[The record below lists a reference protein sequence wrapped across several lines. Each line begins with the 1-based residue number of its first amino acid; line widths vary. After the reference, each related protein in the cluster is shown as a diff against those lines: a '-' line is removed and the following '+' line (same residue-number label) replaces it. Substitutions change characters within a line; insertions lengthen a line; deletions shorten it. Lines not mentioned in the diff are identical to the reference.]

1 LNEPLDA
8 HAQGF
13 RDARGSTSC
22 RGFAVGRTVF
32 QEPATK
38 WLAGIA
44 DDAEL
49 KRAVRANFEA
59 LIDAWRDARA
69 RTSVAESWG
78 GCRSETGAALP
89 SRGAS
94 SA

>member
-1 LNEPLDA
+1 MVEEEP
-8 HAQGF
+8 QRG
-13 RDARGSTSC
+13 ARLV

-38 WLAGIA
+38 WLAGIV
-44 DDAEL
+44 DVAEL

-59 LIDAWRDARA
+59 LIEAWRDARA

-78 GCRSETGAALP
+78 ECRSEAETGLP
-89 SRGAS
+89 ARGAS
-94 SA
+94 ST